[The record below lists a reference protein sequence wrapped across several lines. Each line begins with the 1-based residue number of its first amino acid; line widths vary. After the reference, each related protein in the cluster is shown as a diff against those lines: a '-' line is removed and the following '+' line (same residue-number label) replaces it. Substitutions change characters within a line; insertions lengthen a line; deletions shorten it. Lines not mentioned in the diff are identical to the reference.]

1 LKIILHTL
9 VRATSRTKLLY
20 AIKQEPEYVARPN
33 IMKIPKAIKGRNK
46 IRDAA
51 ICVDWE
57 KAIEDKQYATKEE
70 IKTVLGLKYKLSE
83 LRIWQIVTSNHSYIP
98 SDKALEKTKRIWE
111 LKLDIKNAV
120 KSKKDKADLLEQ
132 LRGEIEG
139 INTLGNKGGLAIQ
152 IINYGQSSNP
162 GGSVQ
167 QPDSSVAIRDFS
179 KV

>member
-1 LKIILHTL
+1 
-9 VRATSRTKLLY
+9 
-20 AIKQEPEYVARPN
+20 
-33 IMKIPKAIKGRNK
+33 MKIPKEIKGRNK

-57 KAIEDKQYATKEE
+57 ELMEDENYPTINSIKAGLA
-70 IKTVLGLKYKLSE
+70 IKFKLTE
-83 LRIWQIVTSNHSYIP
+83 LRIWQIVRLNHAYIP
-98 SDKALEKTKRIWE
+98 INKELERRKRIWE
-111 LKLDIKNAV
+111 LRRDIKSAG

-152 IINYGQSSNP
+152 IINYGQSPNP
-162 GGSVQ
+162 DAIVQ
-167 QPDSSVAIRDFS
+167 RPDSSVAIRDFS